1 MPDFW
6 SHKMFIWNKVHFFLL
21 HAGLTFSCGRCLV
34 PEFGEFLLDS
44 RGGGGRESKV
54 ILTFV
59 SSSAMIILVDKDD
72 HLENYDKYHQRRDL
86 VELTTQQERFVD
98 QEKKVIVINVTM
110 LVLSVFS
117 AQPPLWQKWRWW
129 RWQCC
134 LGRRARQLTRPGRHF
149 PWEGGQCLC
158 SSTIV

>member
-1 MPDFW
+1 MTAFSIPH
-6 SHKMFIWNKVHFFLL
+6 SHARLLIAHVYLKQTSFFLL
-21 HAGLTFSCGRCLV
+21 RAGLTFSCGRCLV

-59 SSSAMIILVDKDD
+59 SSSAIIILVDEGDD
-72 HLENYDKYHQRRDL
+72 LGNYEKYNQRPDL

-98 QEKKVIVINVTM
+98 QEKKVILINVTM

-117 AQPPLWQKWRWW
+117 VHPHPDKNDVDDDDSVVW
-129 RWQCC
+129 
-134 LGRRARQLTRPGRHF
+134 
-149 PWEGGQCLC
+149 GGEP
-158 SSTIV
+158 SN

>member
-1 MPDFW
+1 
-6 SHKMFIWNKVHFFLL
+6 MFGLNILILICIFRLHFLFSFTCQTFDRARCLFETSFFLL
-21 HAGLTFSCGRCLV
+21 CAGLTFSCGRCLV

-117 AQPPLWQKWRWW
+117 VHPRSDKNDVDDDDSVVW
-129 RWQCC
+129 
-134 LGRRARQLTRPGRHF
+134 GGEPGN
-149 PWEGGQCLC
+149 
-158 SSTIV
+158 

>member
-1 MPDFW
+1 
-6 SHKMFIWNKVHFFLL
+6 MFGLNILILICIFRLHFLFSFTCQTFDRARCLFETSFFLL
-21 HAGLTFSCGRCLV
+21 RAGLTFSCGRCLV

-117 AQPPLWQKWRWW
+117 VHP
-129 RWQCC
+129 
-134 LGRRARQLTRPGRHF
+134 RRDKNDVDDDDSVVWGGEPGN
-149 PWEGGQCLC
+149 
-158 SSTIV
+158 